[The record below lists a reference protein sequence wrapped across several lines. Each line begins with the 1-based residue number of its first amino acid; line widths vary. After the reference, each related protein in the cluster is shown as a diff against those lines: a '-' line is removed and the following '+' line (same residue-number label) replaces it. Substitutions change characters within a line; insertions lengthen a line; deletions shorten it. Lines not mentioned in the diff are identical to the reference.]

1 MASGIKSICFQ
12 VYPESG
18 NIKETLDRLIEN
30 GLDGWCSPL
39 HTPVDGKPHY
49 HIVIIRFPKESKGL
63 SYKTWQDIVEVC
75 GAANNHFDKCYPH
88 DYAAYLVHDRD
99 KSKQQFENYDIVKYS
114 KDINIDENVNN
125 VLSFGC
131 TVYYREYIMIHDCR
145 ERTSKETQQ
154 NQLVEILRFCKEQG
168 VLSYANL
175 VDWAIDNQMS
185 WFDSIISNST
195 QITAYMRS
203 MEYTRKMF
211 AEANKRDNYTDHEER
226 TVIDK
231 VNVASIN
238 KVINLG
244 DADNIPS
251 ISKKDIEII
260 GELHKQGAM
269 C

>member
-18 NIKETLDRLIEN
+18 NIKDTLQKLVEN

-39 HTPVDGKPHY
+39 HTPDDGKPHY
-49 HIVIIRFPKESKGL
+49 HIVVIRFQKESKGL
-63 SYKTWQDIVEVC
+63 SYKTWQDIADVC
-75 GAANNHFDKCYPH
+75 GAANSHFDKCYPH

-99 KSKQQFENYDIVKYS
+99 KSKQQFQDYQVIQFD
-114 KDINIDENVNN
+114 KDISFEDNKNN
-125 VLSFGC
+125 VISFGC
-131 TVYYREYIMIHDCR
+131 TEDYQQYIMVHDCR
-145 ERTSKETQQ
+145 EKTSKETQK

-185 WFDSIISNST
+185 WFEAIISNSS

-211 AEANKRDNYTDHEER
+211 AESNKRDKFSDSEE
-226 TVIDK
+226 
-231 VNVASIN
+231 
-238 KVINLG
+238 LG
-244 DADNIPS
+244 AVLAFDSAQKHKDDDVLVS
-251 ISKKDIEII
+251 ISGRNIEVL